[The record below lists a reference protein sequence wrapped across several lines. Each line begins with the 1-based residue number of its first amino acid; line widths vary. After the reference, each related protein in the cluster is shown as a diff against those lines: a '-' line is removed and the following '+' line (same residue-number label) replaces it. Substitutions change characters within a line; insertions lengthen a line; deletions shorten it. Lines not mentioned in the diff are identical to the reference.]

1 MRKHLLVI
9 FCSLLSVLAADAQDA
24 QYSQFYASP
33 LYLNPA
39 FAGANSCSRVASSY
53 RQQWPGIPGK
63 FTSYLVSFDHNFPSK
78 NSSIGVLIT
87 RDQAG
92 SGQLASTSGSAMYAY
107 QLNLSRK
114 WTLSTGFQGTYTM
127 RNINFYNLTFTDQ
140 LVTGS
145 SSTIEAPAYESVQYF
160 DVSSGMVL
168 FSRRFWAGFAAHHL
182 NTPNQALI
190 NDESPLPMKL
200 SFHSGIQLPTGTS
213 DDAKKKINERNI
225 TPTINYRHQGRF
237 DQLDLGFY
245 YTYSPVVL
253 GVWYR
258 GIPVMKSFN
267 DNIINDGFIFVAG
280 FTKDRFNFGY
290 SYDVTISRLASST
303 RGSHEISLSYQFCDP
318 NALKKKRK
326 VQKFI
331 PCAKF

>member
-1 MRKHLLVI
+1 MG
-9 FCSLLSVLAADAQDA
+9 SLLSVLSADAQDA

-39 FAGANSCSRVASSY
+39 FAGANSCSRVATSY

-78 NSSIGVLIT
+78 NSSIGVLLT

-127 RNINFYNLTFTDQ
+127 RSINFYNLTFTDQ

-145 SSTIEAPAYESVQYF
+145 GSTIEVPAYENVRYF
-160 DVSSGMVL
+160 DVSSGLVL

-182 NTPNQALI
+182 NTPNQAMVHE
-190 NDESPLPMKL
+190 DSPLPMKL
-200 SFHSGIQLPTGTS
+200 SLHSGIQLPTGTS
-213 DDAKKKINERNI
+213 DAAKKKINERNI
-225 TPTINYRHQGRF
+225 TPTINYRHQGKF

-245 YTYSPVVL
+245 YTFSPVVL

-290 SYDVTISRLASST
+290 SYDVTVSKLASST

-318 NALKKKRK
+318 NTLKKKRK